1 MASGGGAGAVVE
13 EDMNFN
19 TFLPATAGR
28 MWPRVCCSSGATARA
43 LPATHDATKSIAR
56 STEKFEREKLFEV

>member
-13 EDMNFN
+13 EDMSFN
-19 TFLPATAGR
+19 MFLQATAGR

-56 STEKFEREKLFEV
+56 SADKLEREKLFEV